1 MHSVQRS
8 QDPPF
13 LVELRVAFGEWHG
26 RDLDG
31 ADRVRIRE
39 ELRGDF
45 GAICTYCEKTCH
57 PQAGSKES
65 PDGETIDHFR
75 PRSLFPRLWLD
86 WLNLVYV
93 CWRCNDIKG
102 DSWPGYGNSIT
113 EKLLPA
119 TEYVNPNAA
128 DGRRAANE
136 FFDFNID
143 TGEIRPAEGLTSVEQ
158 SQALRTIRDIDLN
171 DLLLS
176 GNDPDHLLTQRL
188 DWLDAVLE
196 RLEAVDDFNRRVT
209 MLFEFTM
216 PDKPFSTYIYA
227 YIMDRFPVLNQ
238 FFRQR

>member
-1 MHSVQRS
+1 M
-8 QDPPF
+8 
-13 LVELRVAFGEWHG
+13 ELRVAFGEWSG

-31 ADRVRIRE
+31 SDRARIRE
-39 ELRGDF
+39 ELREDF
-45 GAICTYCEKTCH
+45 GAICAYCEKTCH
-57 PQAGSKES
+57 SRAGSKES

-75 PRSLFPRLWLD
+75 PRSLFPGLWLD

-128 DGRRAANE
+128 SGRRAANE
-136 FFDFNID
+136 FFDFNVEN
-143 TGEIRPAEGLTSVEQ
+143 GEIRPSEGLNSEEQ
-158 SQALRTIRDIDLN
+158 FQALRTIRDIDLN

-176 GNDPDHLLTQRL
+176 GNDPDHLLIQRL

-209 MLFEFTM
+209 MLFEFAL
-216 PDKPFSTYIYA
+216 PNQPFSGFIYA
-227 YIMDRFPVLNQ
+227 YIMDRFPILAQ
-238 FFRQR
+238 LFHRR